1 MRDHASES
9 PTDTPIETP
18 TEKPTETP
26 TEAPTKAPTAAPA
39 ETSADAPD
47 PAPFGAHRNRPSP
60 FDAACAPGAARWVHE
75 FAGAA
80 SIIGIRR
87 NRDELRIAGAC
98 APPDG
103 TADVADHLAHMALQF
118 GMTPG
123 FAECYA
129 DVGTMLKRFP
139 RLARVLRHRGHMPF
153 SHVRT
158 SPAAR

>member
-9 PTDTPIETP
+9 PTDRPVATPAETP
-18 TEKPTETP
+18 TE
-26 TEAPTKAPTAAPA
+26 APA

-87 NRDELRIAGAC
+87 NRDELRIAEAC

-103 TADVADHLAHMALQF
+103 TADVADHLAHMPCSSA
-118 GMTPG
+118 
-123 FAECYA
+123 
-129 DVGTMLKRFP
+129 
-139 RLARVLRHRGHMPF
+139 
-153 SHVRT
+153 
-158 SPAAR
+158 